1 MKIPAIPKL
10 SKWTWALIAGVLVI
24 LAAIPGLG
32 LVQFTSSHPFFCLS
46 CHKNQEPIQM
56 WLPSRVHPQ
65 SVGCV
70 DCHTPRGEITL
81 SHAFS
86 ASDDLMNQRCL
97 SCHPTNPA
105 GEQMDLDKVKIVKI
119 SHQQH
124 ENEKALCIDCHR
136 NVEHDKGTPRTNRP
150 TMETCYQ
157 CHEAHPRTQ
166 ACDKCHPIN
175 LVYTRK

>member
-10 SKWTWALIAGVLVI
+10 SKRTWALIAGVLVI

-32 LVQFTSSHPFFCLS
+32 LVRFTTSHPIFCMS
-46 CHKNQEPIQM
+46 CHKNQEPIAM
-56 WLPSRVHPQ
+56 WAPSRVHPA

-70 DCHTPRGEITL
+70 DCHTSRGRITL
-81 SHAFS
+81 SHNFS
-86 ASDDLMNQRCL
+86 ASDDLMNQRCV
-97 SCHPTNPA
+97 SCHPDIPG
-105 GEQMDLDKVKIVKI
+105 GEQMDLDKVKIVKV
-119 SHQQH
+119 SHKQH
-124 ENEKALCIDCHR
+124 GDKKVLCIDCHR

-157 CHEAHPRTQ
+157 CHQAHPRTQ

-175 LVYTRK
+175 LVYTKK